1 MQLVIA
7 SDAKII
13 DVHDMMVELKRAIS
27 PSSAENPDYEL
38 PADVE
43 DVLTSADGI
52 KMLANL

>member
-1 MQLVIA
+1 MQLVLA

-38 PADVE
+38 AADVE